1 MHARLA
7 LPLHSAAFLQPP
19 RESESDLRARER
31 ERERETETERER
43 ESDSFPKHVNRRRCS
58 VIGTTTVLSAVKT
71 NDSGASMPAIT
82 RRNAARHVIAV
93 TPTPGRSLSLLT
105 PRLPVHSPLSFSF
118 HSTVLP
124 FPPSLT
130 HSTHAPVLGRSRGKT
145 GFVLAPVEHQ
155 STGSRIRSFA
165 TSHLARLL
173 QTAVYPSP
181 LSQPVIFPCS
191 SGFVHA
197 LAPPEAATPPLI
209 FAPHFCCSGMQG
221 ATDTTLSVHSDRA
234 DIVAGNLLRLG
245 ASNTSE
251 IVQVLPCVHS
261 VGTGCLMA

>member
-1 MHARLA
+1 
-7 LPLHSAAFLQPP
+7 
-19 RESESDLRARER
+19 
-31 ERERETETERER
+31 
-43 ESDSFPKHVNRRRCS
+43 
-58 VIGTTTVLSAVKT
+58 
-71 NDSGASMPAIT
+71 MPAIT

-181 LSQPVIFPCS
+181 LSQPVIFFLSPFLSACGLWFSRWVGPEVEPCRRS
-191 SGFVHA
+191 
-197 LAPPEAATPPLI
+197 TPVGLDLHIYI
-209 FAPHFCCSGMQG
+209 FIYIYIYISVSMCTCGGM
-221 ATDTTLSVHSDRA
+221 LYS
-234 DIVAGNLLRLG
+234 
-245 ASNTSE
+245 
-251 IVQVLPCVHS
+251 
-261 VGTGCLMA
+261 